1 MVQSER
7 GALERTGGGARGSA
21 AGAGDGKPARL
32 QASGRRRGT
41 AGCAWPPARTQP
53 TGMMAPTTACGL
65 PAPLSGRR
73 LARGKKIADW
83 GLDETVVYAFSGDQV

>member
-7 GALERTGGGARGSA
+7 GALERTGGGVRGSA

-41 AGCAWPPARTQP
+41 AGCAWPPARTRRI
-53 TGMMAPTTACGL
+53 GMTVPTTGGGL
-65 PAPLSGRR
+65 LAPLSGRR
-73 LARGKKIADW
+73 LAKKMQT
-83 GLDETVVYAFSGDQV
+83 GS